1 MLRRRCLN
9 LRAARTT
16 RNPTEDKEDN
26 SIIMEKIKEKRTAR
40 KMAKVES
47 IDDNKRLNRI
57 VDRRYDKMDKKYD
70 RASGNEKKTA
80 KIEKKYGYNYAGA
93 KEAGIVPDAKGHWS
107 SIGNEGLILK
117 GKKHPSMIKTKKV
130 ERLLGNKI
138 VRQGGNLY
146 TVPKKKIK

>member
-1 MLRRRCLN
+1 MG
-9 LRAARTT
+9 
-16 RNPTEDKEDN
+16 
-26 SIIMEKIKEKRTAR
+26 KIKEKIAAK

-70 RASGNEKKTA
+70 RAAGNEKKTA
-80 KIEKKYGYNYAGA
+80 KIEKKYGYNYEGA
-93 KEAGIVPDAKGHWS
+93 KAAGIVPDAKGYMS

-146 TVPKKKIK
+146 TVPKKKGR